1 MQNNNFNENVFTDKS
16 AYIRFNCQREDG
28 SIKEILAKKYEEYFN
43 NEIKAI
49 KMFANDITPNY
60 NESSYLIDLFWAA
73 PLTMDGRR
81 YVAESINSI
90 AYFYN
95 HNGIIE
101 MGLDYNEIAGNKR
114 FVVER

>member
-1 MQNNNFNENVFTDKS
+1 MYKKKLESVNGFNPLDRVKFVQ
-16 AYIRFNCQREDG
+16 IRQVT
-28 SIKEILAKKYEEYFN
+28 S
-43 NEIKAI
+43 
-49 KMFANDITPNY
+49 NY

-101 MGLDYNEIAGNKR
+101 MGLDYSEIAGNKR
-114 FVVER
+114 FVEEI